1 MSGVMSDEPKKQFSV
16 GVSMHNCFTVEAETK
31 EQAED
36 IVREKDLYALCDE
49 MDFNITYIEEWN

>member
-36 IVREKDLYALCDE
+36 IVREIDLYALSDE
-49 MDFNITYIEEWN
+49 MEFNITYIEECN

>member
-1 MSGVMSDEPKKQFSV
+1 MSDEPKKQFSV

-49 MDFNITYIEEWN
+49 MDFNINYIEEWK

>member
-1 MSGVMSDEPKKQFSV
+1 MKNEPKKQFSV
-16 GVSMHNCFTVEAETK
+16 GVSIHNCFTVEAETK

-36 IVREKDLYALCDE
+36 IVREKDLSALCDE